1 MQLRLEVRLQTR
13 EMKNLA
19 QMLTELVAS
28 EACLLGTWPGEEPSD
43 WAPQSGWRARLG
55 HLEGWQEVGC
65 GRPAMEAQL
74 EVLVLR
80 VISSLNCPPAVYW
93 KLLLQLYL

>member
-1 MQLRLEVRLQTR
+1 MELRLEVRLQTR
-13 EMKNLA
+13 EVKNLA

-28 EACLLGTWPGEEPSD
+28 EACLLCTWPWEEPSG

-80 VISSLNCPPAVYW
+80 VLSSLNCPPAVYW
-93 KLLLQLYL
+93 KLFLQLYL